1 MSTIAGFHRTPEEL
15 RCEGASLAA
24 IAGQFGTPSYVYS
37 LSVIDRQ
44 MERLAK
50 AFRGINLRP
59 CYAAK
64 ANNNPGILRRIASR
78 KDLAWGMDAVSAGEL
93 RAGITAGF
101 AHENLIFSGVGKRD
115 DELEFAIARDIAIN
129 VESHFELEAIVATAK
144 RLGRRARIGL
154 RFNPDVDAG
163 THPKITT
170 GTKRNKFGLPSSA
183 LDTVMRRVALEPG
196 TVKLCGVSTHIGSQ
210 VRDLGAWKTS
220 VRQLVVLAESMIMK
234 GHKEIEF
241 IDFGGGFPVRYD
253 GEQEPPAIDDF
264 AAIIR
269 EAMENATLEAI
280 RNLLVIIEP
289 GRWVVAESGGL
300 LTRVIGVKDQF
311 IVVDASMTELI
322 RPALY
327 DARHEILFDQVPGVT
342 AATTSS
348 HSVFDV
354 VGPVCES
361 SDVLAWDIAP
371 GFQPEKNQLA
381 VIMQAGAYGFS
392 MASTYNL
399 RPLPPE
405 ILVEGNSVTLS
416 RPSSG

>member
-1 MSTIAGFHRTPEEL
+1 MSAMAGFHRTSEGL
-15 RCEGASLAA
+15 LCEGASLAI
-24 IAGQFGTPSYVYS
+24 IARQFGTPSYVYS
-37 LSVIDRQ
+37 LGVIDRQ
-44 MERLAK
+44 LERLAS
-50 AFRGINLRP
+50 AFRGINLLP

-64 ANNNPGILRRIASR
+64 ANNNPDILRRIASR

-101 AHENLIFSGVGKRD
+101 RPGNLIFSGVGKQD
-115 DELEFAIARDIAIN
+115 PELEFAISRDIAIN
-129 VESHFELEAIVATAK
+129 VESLFELEAIAAAAK
-144 RLGRRARIGL
+144 KLGRRARIGL

-183 LDTVMRRVALEPG
+183 LDAILGRIAMEPA

-210 VRDLGAWKTS
+210 IRDLRAWQTS
-220 VRQLVVLAESMIMK
+220 ACQLVKLAESLLEK
-234 GHKEIEF
+234 GFNEIEF

-253 GEQEPPAIDDF
+253 GEQEPPAMDEF

-269 EAMENATLEAI
+269 DALADATNEVV

-327 DARHEILFDQVPGVT
+327 DARHEIIFDAGPEGTQESPS
-342 AATTSS
+342 SS
-348 HSVFDV
+348 HNFDV

-361 SDVLAWDIAP
+361 SDVLAWDITP
-371 GFQPEKNQLA
+371 GFPPKKNQLA
-381 VIMQAGAYGFS
+381 VILQAGAYGFS

-405 ILVEGNSVTLS
+405 ILVEGNSVALS
-416 RPSSG
+416 RPSSK